1 MGFPPVVYM
10 GAALDVQGD
19 EEKKVHQE
27 RLLALLMNFSFIQ
40 VHGVTVVVESGRPLT
55 APTIASTIW
64 VTFYQN
70 KLPVSTPTGTGAVW
84 MTRFL
89 RLWGVVLVG
98 FKQVLIPEGGTAV
111 AE

>member
-1 MGFPPVVYM
+1 
-10 GAALDVQGD
+10 
-19 EEKKVHQE
+19 
-27 RLLALLMNFSFIQ
+27 MNFSFIQ

-70 KLPVSTPTGTGAVW
+70 NLPVSTPTGTGAVW
-84 MTRFL
+84 MTRLL
-89 RLWGVVLVG
+89 RLGGVILVG
-98 FKQVLIPEGGTAV
+98 FKQVLIPEGGTAM